1 MQRFIFFL
9 ALAAVSQMIVLS
21 SLLWPLIWA
30 QRITLQTWPKYCIC
44 VRCERGPLICELET
58 RPAQWECISASF
70 SAPTGLWQRWNWT
83 NPSTGCKK
91 TPKNNNKKKKEPRM
105 FIVVWKLSCIIP
117 VLNARCPSAGWP
129 SEEPTPFPGHH
140 QTALWGGISHHNPP
154 NETGL
159 FVPIRWGL
167 ETTWKQNTEDRQ
179 SFTSGCIRGHLKPI
193 HSGDGSPEEDETSVS
208 VLIHWR

>member
-1 MQRFIFFL
+1 MAFTLQRFIFFL

-30 QRITLQTWPKYCIC
+30 QRISLQTWPKYCIC
-44 VRCERGPLICELET
+44 VRCERGPLICELKT

-70 SAPTGLWQRWNWT
+70 SAPNGLWQRWNWT

-91 TPKNNNKKKKEPRM
+91 KKER
-105 FIVVWKLSCIIP
+105 KSLECLSRCGSSP
-117 VLNARCPSAGWP
+117 VSFQCWMQDVPVQADLLRNI
-129 SEEPTPFPGHH
+129 HH
-140 QTALWGGISHHNPP
+140 QTTLWGGISHHDPP

-167 ETTWKQNTEDRQ
+167 ETTWKQSTEE
-179 SFTSGCIRGHLKPI
+179 G
-193 HSGDGSPEEDETSVS
+193 
-208 VLIHWR
+208 